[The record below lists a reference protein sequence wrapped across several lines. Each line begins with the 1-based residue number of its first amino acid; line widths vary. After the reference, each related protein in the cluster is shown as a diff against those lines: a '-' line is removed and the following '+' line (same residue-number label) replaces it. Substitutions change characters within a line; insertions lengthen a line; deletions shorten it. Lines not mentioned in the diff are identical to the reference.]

1 MDQTQLNANWEQILK
16 KLEDSLSQ
24 IVCETWL
31 KPLIPLS
38 LTTTT
43 LELGTPTG
51 FSKEWIEK
59 HYIPFIID
67 ASYEV
72 TKARLAID
80 ITSLNTEL
88 NNNQSEIPLPQTL
101 SRPTSSLQE
110 QKDAATTSYQV
121 PFQTTMLDDQNQPII
136 QPEIPSPIAPGD
148 SFSLNPKYVFE
159 TFVTGN
165 SNRFAH
171 AAALAVAE
179 SPAKVYNPFF
189 MYGGVGL
196 GKTHLMHAI
205 GHKIIQSHPEMRV
218 LYISSEKFTNEL
230 INSIRDGKP
239 EAFRQKYR
247 NIDVLLVDDIQ
258 FLSKKEHTQEEFF
271 HTFNT
276 LHDAN
281 KQIIISSDR
290 HPREIQT
297 LEDRLRSRFEWGLI
311 TDIQAP
317 DLETRIAILRKK
329 ALIENLNVPNDVMV
343 YIASRIDNNIRE
355 LEGAL
360 TRVVAYASLNNQLV
374 TNELAAEAL
383 KDVYPTDKT
392 KQITLELIQ
401 EIVDSYFKIKV
412 DELLVKKRTRNLA
425 FPRQIA
431 MYLCRE
437 LTDSSLPRIG
447 EMFGG
452 RDHTTVIHA
461 HDKICRER
469 NEDIKLNNIIK
480 ELIQR
485 IESM

>member
-179 SPAKVYNPFF
+179 
-189 MYGGVGL
+189 
-196 GKTHLMHAI
+196 
-205 GHKIIQSHPEMRV
+205 
-218 LYISSEKFTNEL
+218 
-230 INSIRDGKP
+230 
-239 EAFRQKYR
+239 
-247 NIDVLLVDDIQ
+247 
-258 FLSKKEHTQEEFF
+258 
-271 HTFNT
+271 
-276 LHDAN
+276 
-281 KQIIISSDR
+281 
-290 HPREIQT
+290 
-297 LEDRLRSRFEWGLI
+297 
-311 TDIQAP
+311 
-317 DLETRIAILRKK
+317 
-329 ALIENLNVPNDVMV
+329 
-343 YIASRIDNNIRE
+343 
-355 LEGAL
+355 
-360 TRVVAYASLNNQLV
+360 
-374 TNELAAEAL
+374 
-383 KDVYPTDKT
+383 
-392 KQITLELIQ
+392 
-401 EIVDSYFKIKV
+401 
-412 DELLVKKRTRNLA
+412 
-425 FPRQIA
+425 
-431 MYLCRE
+431 
-437 LTDSSLPRIG
+437 
-447 EMFGG
+447 
-452 RDHTTVIHA
+452 
-461 HDKICRER
+461 
-469 NEDIKLNNIIK
+469 
-480 ELIQR
+480 
-485 IESM
+485 